1 MNCLNTYILSKIL
14 IIPGILIGLT
24 FHEYAHALVADR
36 LGDKTPKFQGRLT
49 LNPFVHIDLIGFIM
63 ILIVGFG
70 WAKPVETNPNAYRN
84 RNRDDLKVSAA
95 GPIANLLVAFIVA
108 MLYVIFYRFAFT
120 NNVMP
125 ISVANIIAKI
135 LLYAVS
141 INCMLFV
148 FNLIPIPGLD
158 GFHILRDLF
167 PSLYYK
173 VSDKIYRYQ
182 IIILIAFVAT
192 PIANYVVG
200 IPSSLLYYRF
210 MKIASSLLG

>member
-1 MNCLNTYILSKIL
+1 MNTYILNKIL

-49 LNPFVHIDLIGFIM
+49 LNPFVHIDLLGFIM
-63 ILIVGFG
+63 ILLVGFG
-70 WAKPVETNPNAYRN
+70 WAKPVEINPNAYKN
-84 RNRDDLKVSAA
+84 RTRDDLKVSVA
-95 GPIANLLVAFIVA
+95 GPLANLLVAFIFA
-108 MLYVIFYRFAFT
+108 IFYVIFYRFAFT
-120 NNVMP
+120 NSLM
-125 ISVANIIAKI
+125 STSMANIIAKI
-135 LLYAVS
+135 LLQAVS

-200 IPSSLLYYRF
+200 IPSLLLYYKF
-210 MKIASSLLG
+210 MKIASSLFG

>member
-1 MNCLNTYILSKIL
+1 MNEIILNKIL

-24 FHEYAHALVADR
+24 FHEFSHAFVADR
-36 LGDKTPKFQGRLT
+36 LGDKTAKFQGRLT
-49 LNPFVHIDLIGFIM
+49 LNPFTHIDIIGFIM

-70 WAKPVETNPNAYRN
+70 WAKPVEINPNAFKN

-95 GPIANLLVAFIVA
+95 GPLANLIIAFLAALLTVFLYKFVFSSNDYNLV
-108 MLYVIFYRFAFT
+108 
-120 NNVMP
+120 
-125 ISVANIIAKI
+125 SNIILKI
-135 LLYAVS
+135 VLYIVN

-167 PSLYYK
+167 PSIYYNI
-173 VSDKIYRYQ
+173 SDTVYKYQ
-182 IIILIAFVAT
+182 LIILLIFVAT

-200 IPSSLLYYRF
+200 IPSMAIYREF
-210 MKIASSLLG
+210 MNIANSIF